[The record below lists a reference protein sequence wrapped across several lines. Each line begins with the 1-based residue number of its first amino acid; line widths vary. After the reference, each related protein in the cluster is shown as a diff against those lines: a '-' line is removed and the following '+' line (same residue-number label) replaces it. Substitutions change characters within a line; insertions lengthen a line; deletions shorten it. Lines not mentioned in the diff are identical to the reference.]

1 VAEHDEDDDV
11 GPRSFWSGTITFGLV
26 SIPVELYPA
35 HRSQR
40 VSLRMV
46 APDGT
51 PLTRRY
57 FCPKE
62 ERALDRDEIVRGYE
76 IEKNQY
82 VAVTDGELEKLA
94 PDKTRDID
102 LRRFVPAADIDPM
115 HFERAYYLTPGGNST
130 KAYRLL
136 AATMEQVGRAG
147 IATFVMRG
155 KEYLVAIL
163 ADNGIL
169 RAETLRFADEVRTP
183 ADLDLPEPQQPS
195 ATVVRKME
203 KAITALSKKQLDEG
217 DLEDHTTER
226 LLELVAKKER
236 SGEGVVPAPE
246 GEAGVPDEG
255 VIDLMEVLKRSL
267 QGGGAA
273 EGRGPQ
279 ARSNAKSGAERGRS
293 AAARGRSAAS
303 GGARSSK
310 AEADDRPRSAQA
322 KDRRARAAKTG
333 KAANTGKSGTT
344 RGASPPAGL
353 DGLSKDE
360 LYDRAKELDIP
371 GRSAMSKQELIA
383 AIARNS

>member
-1 VAEHDEDDDV
+1 VAEHDDDDDA

-51 PLTRRY
+51 PLSRRY

-62 ERALDRDEIVRGYE
+62 ERPLERDEIVRGYE
-76 IEKNQY
+76 IEKDQY
-82 VAVTDGELEKLA
+82 VAVTDAELEKLA

-115 HFERAYYLTPGGNST
+115 HFDRAYYLTPGGNST

-136 AATMEQVGRAG
+136 AATMEQVDRAG

-163 ADNGIL
+163 AEKGIL

-183 ADLDLPEPQQPS
+183 GDVELPEPQQPS

-203 KAITALSKKQLDEG
+203 KAIAALAEKELDPSE
-217 DLEDHTTER
+217 LEDHAAER
-226 LLELVAKKER
+226 LLELVARKER
-236 SGEGVVPAPE
+236 SGEGVVAAP
-246 GEAGVPDEG
+246 GEASTSDDGI
-255 VIDLMEVLKRSL
+255 IDLMEVLKRSL
-267 QGGGAA
+267 QGGG
-273 EGRGPQ
+273 
-279 ARSNAKSGAERGRS
+279 
-293 AAARGRSAAS
+293 
-303 GGARSSK
+303 K
-310 AEADDRPRSAQA
+310 AETTRPRSAQA
-322 KDRRARAAKTG
+322 KNRRPRAAKTG
-333 KAANTGKSGTT
+333 KADARRRT
-344 RGASPPAGL
+344 AAEAAPL
-353 DGLSKDE
+353 EELSKGE

-371 GRSAMSKQELIA
+371 GRSGMSKEELIT
-383 AIARNS
+383 AIERAS

>member
-1 VAEHDEDDDV
+1 VAEHGEDDDV

-57 FCPKE
+57 FCPKD

-82 VAVTDGELEKLA
+82 VAVTDDELEKLA

-195 ATVVRKME
+195 ATVVKKME

-246 GEAGVPDEG
+246 GEAGASDEG

-273 EGRGPQ
+273 EGRGSQ
-279 ARSNAKSGAERGRS
+279 ARSTAKSGSERGRS
-293 AAARGRSAAS
+293 ASS
-303 GGARSSK
+303 GGARSGK
-310 AEADDRPRSAQA
+310 AGADDRPRSAQA
-322 KDRRARAAKTG
+322 KNRRARAAKTG
-333 KAANTGKSGTT
+333 KAAKTDESGTT
-344 RGASPPAGL
+344 RGASSPANL

-371 GRSAMSKQELIA
+371 GRSAMSKQALIA

>member
-1 VAEHDEDDDV
+1 
-11 GPRSFWSGTITFGLV
+11 
-26 SIPVELYPA
+26 
-35 HRSQR
+35 
-40 VSLRMV
+40 
-46 APDGT
+46 
-51 PLTRRY
+51 
-57 FCPKE
+57 
-62 ERALDRDEIVRGYE
+62 
-76 IEKNQY
+76 
-82 VAVTDGELEKLA
+82 
-94 PDKTRDID
+94 

-195 ATVVRKME
+195 ATVVRKIE

-255 VIDLMEVLKRSL
+255 VIDLMAVLKRSL
-267 QGGGAA
+267 QGGGDAK
-273 EGRGPQ
+273 GRGPQ
-279 ARSNAKSGAERGRS
+279 ARSTAKSGAERSRS
-293 AAARGRSAAS
+293 AAKRGRSAAS

-310 AEADDRPRSAQA
+310 AEAADRPRSAQA
-322 KDRRARAAKTG
+322 KNRRARAAKTG
-333 KAANTGKSGTT
+333 KADKTGKAET
-344 RGASPPAGL
+344 RTRSASSSAGL
-353 DGLSKDE
+353 DSLSKDE
-360 LYDRAKELDIP
+360 LYDRAKELDIS
-371 GRSAMSKQELIA
+371 GRSAMSKDELIA
-383 AIARNS
+383 AIARSS

>member
-1 VAEHDEDDDV
+1 VAEHDADDDV

-51 PLTRRY
+51 PLARRY

-82 VAVTDGELEKLA
+82 VAVTDDELEKLA

-136 AATMEQVGRAG
+136 AATMQQVGRAG

-169 RAETLRFADEVRTP
+169 RAETLRFADEVRAP

-246 GEAGVPDEG
+246 GEARASDEG

-273 EGRGPQ
+273 EGRGSQ
-279 ARSNAKSGAERGRS
+279 ARSPAKSGSERGRS
-293 AAARGRSAAS
+293 ASS
-303 GGARSSK
+303 GGARSGK
-310 AEADDRPRSAQA
+310 AGADDRPRSAQA
-322 KDRRARAAKTG
+322 KNRRARAAKTG
-333 KAANTGKSGTT
+333 AAAKTGEAAKTGASGTRT
-344 RGASPPAGL
+344 RGAASPAGL

-360 LYDRAKELDIP
+360 LYGRAKELDIP
-371 GRSAMSKQELIA
+371 GRSAMSKDELIA